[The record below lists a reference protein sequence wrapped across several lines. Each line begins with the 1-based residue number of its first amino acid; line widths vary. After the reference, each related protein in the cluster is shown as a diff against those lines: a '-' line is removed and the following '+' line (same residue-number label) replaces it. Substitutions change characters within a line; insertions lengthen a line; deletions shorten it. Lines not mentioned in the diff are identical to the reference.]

1 MKKLDVEINYP
12 NKEIK
17 LAVMGGL
24 TCDVFIRSI
33 CSGISA
39 IVFGIFAFYYIYKW
53 RIRRAKLKECYVL
66 DGTDVPVDKSTPDA
80 TNISRWWWVVF
91 VATFATQV
99 SSLLQILTATIAYK
113 TTRRGIFD
121 HLLAPLFSVLNIIA

>member
-24 TCDVFIRSI
+24 TADVFIRSI

-39 IVFGIFAFYYIYKW
+39 IIFGIFAFYYIYKW
-53 RIRRAKLKECYVL
+53 RIKKAKLPECFVIASSN
-66 DGTDVPVDKSTPDA
+66 TPVASSTPNA

-91 VATFATQV
+91 VASFATQV
-99 SSLLQILTATIAYK
+99 SSLFQILTATIAYK
-113 TTRRGIFD
+113 TTRKGIFD
-121 HLLAPLFSVLNIIA
+121 HLLAPLFSVLNIFA